1 MRRIYEA
8 ICLLLLLTF
17 CGVQTAGA
25 SQDTPGID
33 PEALIA
39 RIVATDTLWRATVHD
54 VVFDAEYIEGKK
66 NDEGKFEETA
76 RLMKRITIKY
86 LPDTAW
92 YHEEILEFYK
102 EAKIQSP
109 EDREKEAAERAE
121 KKVRR
126 NAKDISYRMVSPF
139 LPASRKDYTI
149 SYEGMETEK
158 IDGYTC
164 HHFRVSSNEVREDRF
179 NGDYFFDIESFNLV
193 HVDFS
198 PAELVHRTMFKMKEM
213 RMSIRYAP
221 TPDSIWLPKRFE
233 ISGKG
238 KAMFFIGVRF
248 SGTEHYRNPVVNS
261 GVNDDLFKSREE
273 KK

>member
-1 MRRIYEA
+1 MKQFLAYISLICIVLFGIGIASSAQEA
-8 ICLLLLLTF
+8 
-17 CGVQTAGA
+17 
-25 SQDTPGID
+25 PGID

-66 NDEGKFEETA
+66 NDKGEFEESA
-76 RLMKRITIKY
+76 RLMKRVTIKY

-92 YHEEILEFYK
+92 YHEQILEFYK
-102 EAKIQSP
+102 EAALQSP
-109 EDREKEAAERAE
+109 EDRDKEAAERAE
-121 KKVRR
+121 KKRRR

-149 SYEGMETEK
+149 SYEGMEREQ

-164 HHFRVSSNEVREDRF
+164 HHFRVSSNEIREDRF
-179 NGDYFFDIESFNLV
+179 NGDYYFDIETFNLV
-193 HVDFS
+193 QVDFS

-221 TPDSIWLPKRFE
+221 TPDGVWLPKRFE

-248 SGTEHYRNPVVNS
+248 SGTEHYRNPVVNN
-261 GVNDDLFKSREE
+261 GVNDELFMSKAE
-273 KK
+273 KD

>member
-1 MRRIYEA
+1 MKQLVACVGMFVLIFA
-8 ICLLLLLTF
+8 
-17 CGVQTAGA
+17 GSHTAFSA
-25 SQDTPGID
+25 QDAPGID

-66 NDEGKFEETA
+66 NDDGVFEEQA
-76 RLMKRITIKY
+76 RLIKRVTIKY

-102 EAKIQSP
+102 EAKLQSP
-109 EDREKEAAERAE
+109 EDRDKEAAERAE

-126 NAKDISYRMVSPF
+126 KAKDISYRMVSPF

-149 SYEGMETEK
+149 SYEGMETEV

-164 HHFRVSSNEVREDRF
+164 HHFRVSSNEIREDRF
-179 NGDYFFDIESFNLV
+179 NGDYFFDIETFNLV
-193 HVDFS
+193 RVDFS

-213 RMSIRYAP
+213 RMSISYAP
-221 TPDSIWLPKRFE
+221 TPDGVWLPKRFE
-233 ISGKG
+233 ITGKG
-238 KAMFFIGVRF
+238 KAMFFIGVSF
-248 SGTEHYRNPVVNS
+248 AGTEHYRNPVVNS
-261 GVNDDLFKSREE
+261 GVNDELFKNV
-273 KK
+273 